1 MDKCENCQYQL
12 YRDLHGVNVQIIADE
27 CKRNYERLVMLYEAI
42 ADKKVVF
49 VDDDDVVKI
58 VKLHEDLKESR
69 NLWRCVSLGGWIYI
83 AIHLWSLG

>member
-12 YRDLHGVNVQIIADE
+12 YRDLHGVNVQIISAE
-27 CKRNYERLVMLYEAI
+27 CKRNHERLVMLNEAI
-42 ADKKVVF
+42 AGKKVVF
-49 VDDDDVVKI
+49 VDDDDVVKM

-69 NLWRCVSLGGWIYI
+69 NFWRCVSLGGWIYI